1 LKYELRLKDSV
12 VQRLEVEVN
21 DLNKI
26 IDDKKQEHQEQI
38 NRVIS
43 DNNESRNNWEV
54 QRETHQQRI

>member
-1 LKYELRLKDSV
+1 M